1 MNHIAMLGRVV
12 DRVVT
17 DPEMPDLTLRQLGVL
32 MRVEASRKA
41 LSVRELAPEL
51 NISKPAIT
59 RAIDRLA
66 DLGLVERKEGTQ
78 DRRLIE
84 VRATAK
90 GVGYLHKLDRAIAK
104 AA

>member
-12 DRVVT
+12 DRIVA

-32 MRVEASRKA
+32 MRVEASKHP
-41 LSVRELAPEL
+41 LSVKDMAPDL
-51 NISKPAIT
+51 NVSKPAIT
-59 RAIDRLA
+59 RAIDRLS
-66 DLGLVERKEGTQ
+66 DLGLVERRSSKL

-90 GVGYLHKLDRAIAK
+90 GMSYLSKLDRAIAK

>member
-1 MNHIAMLGRVV
+1 MNHIALLGRVV
-12 DRVVT
+12 DRVVA

-32 MRVEASRKA
+32 MRVEASKKA
-41 LSVRELAPEL
+41 LSVKDMAPAL
-51 NISKPAIT
+51 NVSKPAIT

-66 DLGLVERKEGTQ
+66 DLGLVDRRGGTM

-90 GVGYLHKLDRAIAK
+90 GVGFLTKIDRVIAK

>member
-12 DRVVT
+12 DRVVA

-32 MRVEASRKA
+32 MRVEAAKA
-41 LSVRELAPEL
+41 PLSVRNLAPEL

-66 DLGLVERKEGTQ
+66 DLGLVERKQAIE
-78 DRRLIE
+78 DRRLIA

-90 GVGYLHKLDRAIAK
+90 GVGYLHKIDRAIAK